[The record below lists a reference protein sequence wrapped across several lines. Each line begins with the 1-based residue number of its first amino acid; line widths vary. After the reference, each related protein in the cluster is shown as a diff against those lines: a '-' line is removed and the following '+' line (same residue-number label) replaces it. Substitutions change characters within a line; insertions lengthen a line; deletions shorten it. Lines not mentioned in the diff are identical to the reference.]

1 MEITKYGHACLQV
14 RDGDA
19 NILIDPGTFSAGF
32 ENLTGLTAILV
43 THVHADHLDT
53 ARFGALAAA
62 NPQVAIHAEAAAVE
76 ELAKVG
82 VTATVATA
90 GQRLDVGTPVEP
102 FGELHAVIHAD
113 LPRFGNI
120 GYLIGGRLLH
130 PGDAL
135 TVPDFDVEI
144 LAVPTM
150 APWMALKEA
159 IDFERA
165 VAPKVAIPIHEA
177 LLRNTDM
184 YYGRLEHMGPAGLR
198 LLNLDD
204 GHTEQ
209 L

>member
-1 MEITKYGHACLQV
+1 MEITKYGHSCLQV
-14 RDGDA
+14 RDNDA
-19 NILIDPGTFSAGF
+19 NILIDPGVFSSGF
-32 ENLTGLTAILV
+32 EGLTGLTGILV
-43 THVHADHLDT
+43 THVHADHLDAGKIAT
-53 ARFGALAAA
+53 LAAA
-62 NPQVAIHAEAAAVE
+62 NPQAAIYAETAAVD
-76 ELAKVG
+76 ELAKAG
-82 VTATVATA
+82 VSATAATA
-90 GQRLDVGTPVEP
+90 GQTLDLGTPVEP

-113 LPRFGNI
+113 LPRFGNV

-144 LAVPTM
+144 LAVPAM

-159 IDFERA
+159 VDFERA

-184 YYGRLEHMGPAGLR
+184 YYGRLEQMGPAGLR
-198 LLNLDD
+198 LFNLDD

-209 L
+209 I

>member
-1 MEITKYGHACLQV
+1 MEITKYGHSCLQV
-14 RDGDA
+14 RDNDA
-19 NILIDPGTFSAGF
+19 NILIDPGVFSSGF
-32 ENLTGLTAILV
+32 EGLTGLTGILV
-43 THVHADHLDT
+43 THVHADHLD
-53 ARFGALAAA
+53 AGKIAALAAA
-62 NPQVAIHAEAAAVE
+62 NPQAAIYAETAAVD
-76 ELAKVG
+76 ELAKAG
-82 VTATVATA
+82 VSATAATA
-90 GQRLDVGTPVEP
+90 GQTLDLGTPVEP

-113 LPRFGNI
+113 LPRFGNV

-144 LAVPTM
+144 LAVPAM

-159 IDFERA
+159 VDFERA

-184 YYGRLEHMGPAGLR
+184 YYGRLEQMGPAGLR
-198 LLNLDD
+198 LFNLDD

-209 L
+209 I